1 MHVTLGASRVFRG
14 GAGVSVLQAFFAAE
28 DNRYL
33 AAAGSAVVDVAII
46 TSDILF
52 TTNAVSHGRAR
63 LQAGAPCGV
72 KQQQRAAA
80 SCAE

>member
-1 MHVTLGASRVFRG
+1 L
-14 GAGVSVLQAFFAAE
+14 FAAE

-33 AAAGSAVVDVAII
+33 AAAGSTVVEVVII

-72 KQQQRAAA
+72 EQQQQQRAQVVPSSTMGDTTRPPQRLDA
-80 SCAE
+80 